1 MKHTKGKL
9 EANGNEIYANNGR
22 TFIAEMFDENENV
35 KGDTQRVI
43 KAWNNFDKLLEVHKD
58 NIRFFKRWVELLE
71 GERFANQQE
80 LLQEIKDSISHTE
93 REINKAE

>member
-35 KGDTQRVI
+35 KGDTQRVVKI
-43 KAWNNFDKLLEVHKD
+43 WNNFDKLLEVHKD
-58 NIRFFKRWVELLE
+58 NIRFFKRWVKLLE
-71 GERFANQQE
+71 GERFRGQQE
-80 LLQEIKDSISHTE
+80 VLQEIKDSIHHTE
-93 REINKAE
+93 KKAK